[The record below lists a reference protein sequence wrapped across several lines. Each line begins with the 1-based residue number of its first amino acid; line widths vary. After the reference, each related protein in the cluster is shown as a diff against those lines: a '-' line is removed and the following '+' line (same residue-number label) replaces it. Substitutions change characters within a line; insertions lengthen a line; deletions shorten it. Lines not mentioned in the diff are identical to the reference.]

1 MDGGAWQATV
11 HGVTKS
17 HTRLNEIHFQFLSLI
32 ILDNRL
38 SPCICTY
45 PEADN
50 KFRDLELGPCFPLYY
65 LCIWVAFS

>member
-1 MDGGAWQATV
+1 MDRGAWQATV
-11 HGVTKS
+11 YGVTKS
-17 HTRLNEIHFQFLSLI
+17 RMRLSEIHFHFLSLI

-50 KFRDLELGPCFPLYY
+50 QFKGLE
-65 LCIWVAFS
+65 